1 VTQPLTP
8 LERRVYHYLLD
19 FLSENT
25 YQPSIREIGRKFR
38 IKSTKTVSDLLQSL
52 AAKGYIE
59 RDPSRSRGVRL
70 VGHKGTAG
78 TQPVPYYGQIHAG
91 APAPLP
97 EDCLGH
103 ITMDRR
109 FVPSE
114 QTFFFKVQGES
125 MIGRGINPG
134 DFVMVDP
141 AQSPADG
148 TVVAARLGHEA
159 TVKTLT
165 HRDGETVLVPANP
178 KEEEIVVRESD
189 DFAVLGVVAGIF
201 RPLFDGGVPAPTS
214 DVADAVAAEAHAAAD
229 RSESGSR

>member
-1 VTQPLTP
+1 
-8 LERRVYHYLLD
+8 
-19 FLSENT
+19 
-25 YQPSIREIGRKFR
+25 
-38 IKSTKTVSDLLQSL
+38 
-52 AAKGYIE
+52 
-59 RDPSRSRGVRL
+59 
-70 VGHKGTAG
+70 
-78 TQPVPYYGQIHAG
+78 
-91 APAPLP
+91 
-97 EDCLGH
+97 
-103 ITMDRR
+103 
-109 FVPSE
+109 
-114 QTFFFKVQGES
+114 

-178 KEEEIVVRESD
+178 KEEEIVVREGD